1 MVQNEEETLDRQT
14 PSRLLRVMLDGVSYR
29 WAGGGLTAHAA
40 LTLIGTVWTAWHAVF
55 VDGHTEAYDL
65 YVAIGIGLIRAFAI
79 SMATV
84 VTVSE
89 VIDTTMVIAHFVGQK
104 MKAEGRAEGRA
115 EGLAEGRAEA
125 EKKMRADMAGWL
137 ERLLAQHPELK
148 DSIEPLPGTQTENGG
163 NRDKTQEEH

>member
-1 MVQNEEETLDRQT
+1 MVQNEEETSDRQT
-14 PSRLLRVMLDGVSYR
+14 PSRLFRVMLDGVSYR
-29 WAGGGLTAHAA
+29 WAGWGLTAHAA
-40 LTLIGTVWTAWHAVF
+40 LTLGGTVWAAWHAVF
-55 VDGHTEAYDL
+55 VDGDTEAYDL

-79 SMATV
+79 SVATV

-115 EGLAEGRAEA
+115 EA
-125 EKKMRADMAGWL
+125 EKEMRAQMAAWL
-137 ERLLAQHPELK
+137 DRLLAQHPELK

-163 NRDKTQEEH
+163 NRDKPQEEH

>member
-1 MVQNEEETLDRQT
+1 MVQNEGETFDRQT
-14 PSRLLRVMLDGVSYR
+14 PSRLFRVMLDGVSYR
-29 WAGGGLTAHAA
+29 WAGWGLTAHAA
-40 LTLIGTVWTAWHAVF
+40 LTLGGTVWAAWHAVF
-55 VDGHTEAYDL
+55 VDGDTEAYDL

-79 SMATV
+79 SVATV

-115 EGLAEGRAEA
+115 EA
-125 EKKMRADMAGWL
+125 EKEMRAQMAAWL
-137 ERLLAQHPELK
+137 DRLLAQHPELK

-163 NRDKTQEEH
+163 NRDKPQEEH